1 MSFVAGMYLIGY
13 NSKVCGQTAEGIVFD
28 RTMFKRL
35 ITGDWMGQAAQD
47 GIHLGMDLSSMLTF
61 LEYDAAAMTDI
72 IRPYNGSST
81 DIQTSYPGVLDVKHG
96 AAKSLV
102 LTSLLTGTIINANGG
117 SGASS
122 ITPATRTLPRTILAE
137 NYPVREL
144 FGANLRDLPIK
155 FRHYP
160 SARTQSSGEGGGV
173 YGTET

>member
-13 NSKVCGQTAEGIVFD
+13 NAKVCGQTAEGIVFD

-47 GIHLGMDLSSMLTF
+47 GIHMGMDLASMLTF
-61 LEYDAAAMTDI
+61 LEYDAAAMVDI
-72 IRPYNGSST
+72 IRPYNGAAT
-81 DIQTSYPGVLDVKHG
+81 NIQTAYPGVLDVKHG
-96 AAKSLV
+96 VAKSLV

-117 SGASS
+117 TGASS

-160 SARTQSSGEGGGV
+160 TQRTQSTGEGGGE

>member
-1 MSFVAGMYLIGY
+1 
-13 NSKVCGQTAEGIVFD
+13 
-28 RTMFKRL
+28 
-35 ITGDWMGQAAQD
+35 
-47 GIHLGMDLSSMLTF
+47 MLTF
-61 LEYDAAAMTDI
+61 LEYDAAAMVDI
-72 IRPYNGSST
+72 IRPYNGVAT
-81 DIQTSYPGVLDVKHG
+81 NIQTAYPGVLDVKHG
-96 AAKSLV
+96 VAKSLV

-117 SGASS
+117 TGATS

-160 SARTQSSGEGGGV
+160 TARTQSTGEGGGE